1 MINLK
6 QLTVFKAI
14 NEAGS
19 LKLAGERLGMTP
31 AAVSVNLKMLE
42 EHLGCALI
50 ERGRGRRAVAQ
61 RVTLTEQG
69 RWLLEKS
76 DTVFSH
82 TQSIEN
88 YFKTQQQS
96 DKTLKIGASQTVGN
110 YWLPPYLSELKNGY
124 PGSSVSV
131 YIGNTDDVLSR
142 LERFEDHFAVIEGQ
156 SDRKVLESYAFKE
169 DSMTLVAPPEFEL
182 GKDLSKYTWLIREP
196 GSATR
201 KMTQYFWQEMG
212 ISPSTI
218 IELNTN
224 EAIIHAVAAGAG
236 IAYVPT
242 ISTPFMLE
250 AGLLQSYPT
259 FASHTRQLYWVVHK
273 DMQDTPAIK
282 HARRVFFKT

>member
-1 MINLK
+1 MINLRH
-6 QLTVFKAI
+6 LSVFTAI
-14 NEAGS
+14 SDAGS

-31 AAVSVNLKMLE
+31 AAVSVNLKALE
-42 EHLGCALI
+42 EQLGCALI
-50 ERGRGRRAVAQ
+50 ERSRGRRAIAQ

-69 RWLLEKS
+69 QWLLKKS

-156 SDRKVLESYAFKE
+156 SDRKALESYAFKE
-169 DSMTLVAPPEFEL
+169 DSMTLVAPP
-182 GKDLSKYTWLIREP
+182 DV
-196 GSATR
+196 
-201 KMTQYFWQEMG
+201 
-212 ISPSTI
+212 
-218 IELNTN
+218 ELNSDLCRLHLVDSGARLSHPKNDT
-224 EAIIHAVAAGAG
+224 VLLAGNG
-236 IAYVPT
+236 NFPEHNNRTEY
-242 ISTPFMLE
+242 
-250 AGLLQSYPT
+250 Q
-259 FASHTRQLYWVVHK
+259 
-273 DMQDTPAIK
+273 
-282 HARRVFFKT
+282 